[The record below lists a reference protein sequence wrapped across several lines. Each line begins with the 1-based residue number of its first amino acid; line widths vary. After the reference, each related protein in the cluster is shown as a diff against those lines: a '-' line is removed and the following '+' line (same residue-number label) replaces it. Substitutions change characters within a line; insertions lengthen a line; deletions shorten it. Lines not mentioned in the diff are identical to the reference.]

1 MTCEDYSSGTGFP
14 GKQWE
19 QLNALIISKYGSAGR
34 NKLTTQ
40 QHLSHCSFTS
50 RILPDPY
57 VQTSVCWAAAAPSWA
72 ASLLPEPRAL
82 GQARTAV
89 LTWQREP
96 YSRTDSGS

>member
-50 RILPDPY
+50 GN
-57 VQTSVCWAAAAPSWA
+57 SA
-72 ASLLPEPRAL
+72 
-82 GQARTAV
+82 
-89 LTWQREP
+89 
-96 YSRTDSGS
+96 